1 MFYKDKVLKIR
12 KAKKLNSGYV
22 ANALDV
28 STSTLWSWENG
39 RRNPSNES
47 IRKLAKILDVSVTE
61 ISDLKQ
67 HVNSDY
73 NSMLSSEFENI
84 SEIFSKNKE
93 LLLINQNNKALELI
107 KNTTTELGRIASVL
121 RAIIKNLNMI
131 FYVKDTK
138 LNYVIANDAFIKNIS
153 LNIDYIVKGK
163 KDEDFFPSEDAKFLT
178 TEDKYILKN
187 EKPVLNREGYIPGSR
202 KKRVGLTSK
211 FPFYDSSDNLAG
223 IICIIDDITERYKE
237 SRIRGLLENA
247 LNYSKDVVF
256 LKRATGDRKYLY
268 VSESVNELYGYEK
281 EQFFNDPL
289 FWETK
294 CLYPDDKDI
303 ALSFSDETLKSQIK
317 KYRIITKTGEVRSLE
332 ASVLCNEV
340 YGTIYICVIEREVSK

>member
-39 RRNPSNES
+39 RRNPGNES

-73 NSMLSSEFENI
+73 NSMLSNEFENI

-93 LLLINQNNKALELI
+93 LLLINQNIKALDLI
-107 KNTTTELGRIASVL
+107 KNTTTELGRIASVF

-138 LNYVIANDAFIKNIS
+138 QNYVIANDAFINNIS

-163 KDEDFFPSEDAKFLT
+163 KEEDFFPSEDAKFLT
-178 TEDKYILKN
+178 AEDSQILKS
-187 EKPVLNREGYIPGSR
+187 ETPVLNREGYIPGSR
-202 KKRVGLTSK
+202 KKRVGLISK

-247 LNYSKDVVF
+247 LNYSKDIVF
-256 LKRATGDRKYLY
+256 LKKATGDRKYLY
-268 VSESVNELYGYEK
+268 ISESVSELYGYEK
-281 EQFFNDPL
+281 EQFLNDPL

-340 YGTIYICVIEREVSK
+340 YGTIYICVIEREVS